1 MSSNRFVRND
11 TTTSS
16 GESQV
21 RATLRSLW
29 VWGSVGI
36 MILIWLPLLGI
47 IRLFDRDP
55 VHYTTGRWFRRLG
68 MMMTKV
74 NPAWQLK
81 VSGQMI
87 DNPRNPYVVVSNHQS
102 MADIPLLSNLPW
114 EMKWVGKIELF
125 QIPLIGWMMKLSDD
139 IPVNRKDPRSGAKMI
154 LRAMHV
160 LEEHCSVIFFA
171 EGTRSPDGR
180 VGRFNDGAF
189 HLAVKTQVPILP
201 IALEGSYGCLPKKSW
216 RFGLPQTIF
225 VKLLSPVPTTGLTVN
240 DVPELRDRIRQMI
253 VEQVA
258 AFRGVPPSELDA
270 LATREQTPAP

>member
-1 MSSNRFVRND
+1 MKSEERKQ
-11 TTTSS
+11 TTKAPETYALRS
-16 GESQV
+16 
-21 RATLRSLW
+21 TLRSIW

-36 MILIWLPLLGI
+36 LILVWLPLLAL

-81 VSGQMI
+81 ISGDFI

-125 QIPLIGWMMKLSDD
+125 QLPLIGWMMKISDD

-154 LRAMHV
+154 LRAMRV
-160 LEEHCSVIFFA
+160 LEERCSVIFFP

-189 HLAVKTQVPILP
+189 HIAVKTGVPILP

-225 VKLLSPVPTTGLTVN
+225 VKLLPTVPTAGLTVD
-240 DVPELRDRIRQMI
+240 DVPALRDRIRQSI
-253 VEQVA
+253 IEQVA
-258 AFRGVPPSELDA
+258 IFRGVRPPDLDA
-270 LATREQTPAP
+270 LARAEQVQLP